1 MNKLFALLP
10 LFGLLFIAAC
20 EEEDDNNN
28 DDDTTPATANV
39 LVTHASPDAP
49 GADLLVDSVIV
60 NSSAMTFPNNTG
72 YLEVESGTR
81 NVQVN
86 ASGTSNTV
94 INADLDLMADNNY
107 SVFAID
113 SLASISALVLEDDL
127 TAPAAGNAHVR
138 FVHLSPDAPAV
149 DITSAG
155 TTLFPNTSFG
165 EATAFSPV
173 PEGTYTIDV
182 LLNST
187 SDTALTVPDLVLENG
202 KIYTVWASGFAGG
215 GTPALGAQV
224 IVNN

>member
-20 EEEDDNNN
+20 EDDDDNG
-28 DDDTTPATANV
+28 DDNTPPATANV

-49 GADLLVDSVIV
+49 GVDLLVDDAVV
-60 NSSAMTFPNNTG
+60 NSSALTFPNNTG
-72 YLEVESGTR
+72 YLEVEAGTR
-81 NVQVN
+81 NVKVN
-86 ASGTSNTV
+86 ASGTSTTV
-94 INADLDLMADNNY
+94 IDADLDLMADNDY

-113 SLASISALVLEDDL
+113 TLASISALVLEDDL
-127 TAPAAGNAHVR
+127 TAPSAGNAHVR

-149 DITSAG
+149 DITVPG
-155 TTLFPNTSFG
+155 LTLFSNTAFG

-173 PEGTYTIDV
+173 PAGTYDV
-182 LLNST
+182 SVLVNAT
-187 SDTALTVPDLVLENG
+187 GDTALNVPGLTVDDG

>member
-20 EEEDDNNN
+20 EEDDNNN
-28 DDDTTPATANV
+28 DDDNTPATANV

-49 GADLLVDSVIV
+49 GVDLLVDDAVV
-60 NSSAMTFPNNTG
+60 NSSALTFPNNTG
-72 YLEVESGTR
+72 YLEVEAGTR
-81 NVQVN
+81 NVKVN
-86 ASGTSNTV
+86 ASGTSTTV
-94 INADLDLMADNNY
+94 IDADLDLMADNDY

-113 SLASISALVLEDDL
+113 TLASISALVLEDDL
-127 TAPAAGNAHVR
+127 TAPSAGNAHVR

-149 DITSAG
+149 DITVPG
-155 TTLFPNTSFG
+155 LTLFSNTSFG

-173 PEGTYTIDV
+173 PAGTYDV
-182 LLNST
+182 SVLVNAT
-187 SDTALTVPDLVLENG
+187 GDTALNVPGLTVDDG